1 MNLKNIP
8 VVALICQTRLQKE
21 NLRSRHSLVGQV
33 VKPAEDT
40 LMFEL
45 SSCPEGGAVLAHPQ
59 PGNMNAP
66 AWQLPAADHARA
78 QSDTKVLAHATWL
91 LVCLQPSG
99 SAACTGSK
107 CQNPRPAANSKEKMG
122 ALHSPADGTWDAM
135 HVYM

>member
-8 VVALICQTRLQKE
+8 VAALTCQTRLQKE
-21 NLRSRHSLVGQV
+21 ILRSRHSLVGQV

-45 SSCPEGGAVLAHPQ
+45 KSCPEGAAVLAHPQ
-59 PGNMNAP
+59 PGNMNA
-66 AWQLPAADHARA
+66 ALPAADHARA
-78 QSDTKVLAHATWL
+78 QSDAKVLAHATWL

-99 SAACTGSK
+99 SAACTGPK
-107 CQNPRPAANSKEKMG
+107 YQNPRPAANSKQKMG
-122 ALHSPADGTWDAM
+122 ALRSPADGTWDAM